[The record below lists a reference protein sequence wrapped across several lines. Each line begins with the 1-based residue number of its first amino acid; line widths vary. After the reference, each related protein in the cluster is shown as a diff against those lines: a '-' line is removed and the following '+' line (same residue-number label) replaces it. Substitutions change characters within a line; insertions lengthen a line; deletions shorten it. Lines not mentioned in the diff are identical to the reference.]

1 MHVRDYMTQKVFTLR
16 ADKKLFA
23 AQEIMNWARIRHVP
37 VVDKDNRLVGVIS
50 HRDLLHASLSA
61 IANPVPEVERKQFL
75 STIPIEKVMRTE
87 IQTIGPDAPIQEA
100 AKLMRSKKIGCLPV
114 LTEGKLVGIISEHD
128 LLRIVEE
135 LPPSGSTQSR

>member
-1 MHVRDYMTQKVFTLR
+1 MRVRDYMTKRVFTLR

-37 VVDKDNRLVGVIS
+37 VVDKDSRLIGMVS

-61 IANPVPEVERKQFL
+61 VADPVPEVERKQFL
-75 STIPIEKVMRTE
+75 STVSIEKVMRTE
-87 IQTIGPDAPIQEA
+87 VQTIGPDVPVQEA
-100 AKLMRSKKIGCLPV
+100 AKLMRTKKIGCLPV
-114 LTEGKLVGIISEHD
+114 IMEGKLIGIISEHD

-135 LPPSGSTQSR
+135 LPPPEHT